1 MNIRAGNSQLS
12 RMIYTGTQMNSAR
25 VILLW
30 VVVIGLVLAAS
41 VSRAQKAAVPSREEQ
56 IAAAI
61 LPLPVE
67 LRSTASV
74 LGYSSNGTLVSL
86 RDGSGNMTC
95 LASDPEAQEF
105 HVACYHKAL
114 EPFMGR
120 GRALR
125 AQGVKGPQVDSVRF
139 REIKAGTLKLPSGPS
154 SLYTLTGGKFDPK
167 TGSTTGAQLLFVV
180 YIPYA
185 TATTTGLSERPAP
198 GAPWI
203 MYPGTP
209 KAHIMFVPRM

>member
-1 MNIRAGNSQLS
+1 MNLPQAIFLGVFVMGAVS
-12 RMIYTGTQMNSAR
+12 SAS
-25 VILLW
+25 
-30 VVVIGLVLAAS
+30 LAT
-41 VSRAQKAAVPSREEQ
+41 AQKAPVLPREAQ

-74 LGYSSNGTLVSL
+74 MGYSSSGQLVAL

-95 LASDPEAQEF
+95 LASDPQAQEF
-105 HVACYHKAL
+105 HVACYYKAL
-114 EPFMGR
+114 EPFMAR

-125 AQGVKGPQVDSVRF
+125 SQGVKGPQVDSVRF

-167 TGSTTGAQLLFVV
+167 AGSVTGAQPLFVV

-185 TATTTGLSERPAP
+185 TVATTGLSERPAP

-209 KAHIMFVPRM
+209 KAHIMFVPKM

>member
-1 MNIRAGNSQLS
+1 MRP
-12 RMIYTGTQMNSAR
+12 AR
-25 VILLW
+25 VIL
-30 VVVIGLVLAAS
+30 VGIVVIGPVFPT
-41 VSRAQKAAVPSREEQ
+41 SRASGQKTPASAVVPARERQ

-74 LGYSSNGTLVSL
+74 KGYSSNGTLVAL
-86 RDGSGNMTC
+86 REGSGNMVC
-95 LASDPEAQEF
+95 LASDPQAQEF

-114 EPFMGR
+114 EPFMAR

-125 AQGVKGPQVDSVRF
+125 AQGVKGPEVDSVRF
-139 REIKAGTLKLPSGPS
+139 REIKAGTLKLPLGPS
-154 SLYTLTGGKFDPK
+154 SLYTLTGGKFDPQ
-167 TGSTTGAQLLFVV
+167 TGLAPGAQLLFVV

-185 TATTTGLSERPAP
+185 TAITTGLSERPAP
-198 GAPWI
+198 GVPWI

-209 KAHIMFVPRM
+209 KAHIMFVPKM